1 MAEIDKNLTKTDAA
15 EGDNLKLK
23 GKYIGTVGRRKTATA
38 QIRLYK
44 NGAGIIMVNGM
55 KAEQYFKEEE
65 LFFII
70 NQPLKLAGL
79 VKDFNITVVTCG
91 GGRKCQAV
99 AVRHGISRALLE
111 INPELRPSLKVKG
124 WIMRDA
130 RKKERKKPGLKK
142 ARRAPQWA
150 KR

>member
-1 MAEIDKNLTKTDAA
+1 MADLDKSLKKNLPVD
-15 EGDNLKLK
+15 GDPIKLK
-23 GKYIGTVGRRKTATA
+23 GKYIYAVGRRKTATA

-44 NGAGIIMVNGM
+44 DGNGLMMVNDL
-55 KAEQYFKEEE
+55 KASQYFKEEE
-65 LFFII
+65 LFSII
-70 NQPLKLAGL
+70 NQPLKLTGL
-79 VKDFNITVVTCG
+79 IKDFNWTIIVLS
-91 GGRKCQAV
+91 GGRKSQAE
-99 AVRHGISRALLE
+99 AVRHGIARALLE
-111 INPELRPSLKVKG
+111 FNPELRPVLKVKG

>member
-1 MAEIDKNLTKTDAA
+1 MADTEKKPNKTTSVKA
-15 EGDNLKLK
+15 EPITLK
-23 GKYIGTVGRRKTATA
+23 GKFTASIGRRKTSIARV
-38 QIRLYK
+38 RLFK
-44 NGAGIIMVNGM
+44 GSEGIMLVNGAPA
-55 KAEQYFKEEE
+55 KEYFQEED
-65 LFFII
+65 LFSII

-79 VKDFNITVVTCG
+79 VKDFNVSIIISG
-91 GGRKCQAV
+91 GGKKGQSE
-99 AVRHGISRALLE
+99 AVRHGIARGLLI
-111 INPELRPSLKVKG
+111 INPELRSLFKVKG

>member
-1 MAEIDKNLTKTDAA
+1 MADMEKKETKTTPVNT
-15 EGDNLKLK
+15 EPIKLK
-23 GKYIGTVGRRKTATA
+23 GKFTEGIGRRKTSIARV
-38 QIRLYK
+38 RLYK
-44 NGAGIIMVNGM
+44 GGEGIMLVNGALA
-55 KAEQYFKEEE
+55 KKYFQEEH
-65 LFFII
+65 LFSII

-79 VKDFNITVVTCG
+79 VKDFNISINISG
-91 GGRKCQAV
+91 GGKKGQAE
-99 AVRHGISRALLE
+99 AVRHGIARGLLI
-111 INPELRPSLKVKG
+111 INPDLRSLFKVKG